1 MCNINEL
8 FSFKQ
13 LLNKP
18 TRVTL
23 SSSTT
28 IDHIPTTAINN
39 IVQSGVFETSM
50 SDHFMVF
57 CVRKFRGAQKKNHKV
72 MQARSMKKF
81 DEQAF
86 LVAFA
91 SICWDQIV
99 SQCTK
104 IDLVAQEWSNEKIR
118 VSEVLSLG

>member
-8 FSFKQ
+8 FSYKQ

-28 IDHIPTTAINN
+28 IDHIATTAMNN
-39 IVQSGVFETSM
+39 IVQSSVFETSM

-57 CVRKFRGAQKKNHKV
+57 CVRKFRGAQEKNHKV
-72 MQARSMKKF
+72 IQARSMKN
-81 DEQAF
+81 
-86 LVAFA
+86 V
-91 SICWDQIV
+91 
-99 SQCTK
+99 
-104 IDLVAQEWSNEKIR
+104 N
-118 VSEVLSLG
+118 